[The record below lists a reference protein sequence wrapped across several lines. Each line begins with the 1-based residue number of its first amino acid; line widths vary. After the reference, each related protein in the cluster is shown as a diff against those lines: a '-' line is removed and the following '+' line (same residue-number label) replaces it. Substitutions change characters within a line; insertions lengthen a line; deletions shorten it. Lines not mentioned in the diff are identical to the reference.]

1 MFVSES
7 SGSHAR
13 CRCCCYAYTSLQ
25 SCSGSGNGVQC
36 PTAAGPSLASLT
48 HTKYTDGCDCFS
60 VCCVGAKFSSV
71 VLSSR
76 RSVAPGARLPGARST
91 ISLASRTPIYG
102 LPIPTTSVRLS
113 IPTSSRHEENSPTRP
128 VCCTLC
134 IHLGCTRPG
143 RQSELAAAACVFR
156 CKSYSALFLLMH
168 VLANGL
174 SSIPSLSLASWPPLS
189 ATVAL
194 RPKIAIHSGS
204 MLTRAIFNQLHL
216 RGPSL
221 GVLLLLS
228 VLRSARQLPWLR
240 ASREDGA
247 PRISILLLSS
257 PSARIVLDSARSPLL
272 VRLRRCRRSRPR
284 CCKPLF
290 VWLRCCWSLP

>member
-1 MFVSES
+1 VARVRATGLSLSFEKPLYDHQVSYTFVSES

-91 ISLASRTPIYG
+91 LSLASCTPIYG
-102 LPIPTTSVRLS
+102 LP
-113 IPTSSRHEENSPTRP
+113 IPTSSRHEENSTTRP
-128 VCCTLC
+128 VCGTMC

-143 RQSELAAAACVFR
+143 RPSELAAAACVFR
-156 CKSYSALFLLMH
+156 CKSCSALSLLMH
-168 VLANGL
+168 VLATVP
-174 SSIPSLSLASWPPLS
+174 SSIPSLSLASWLPLS

-194 RPKIAIHSGS
+194 RPKLAINSGL
-204 MLTRAIFNQLHL
+204 MVTRAIFNQLL
-216 RGPSL
+216 LQGPLL

-228 VLRSARQLPWLR
+228 VLRTARQVPWLR
-240 ASREDGA
+240 ASREGGA
-247 PRISILLLSS
+247 PRISIFLLYLSKL
-257 PSARIVLDSARSPLL
+257 RCENLDS
-272 VRLRRCRRSRPR
+272 
-284 CCKPLF
+284 
-290 VWLRCCWSLP
+290 